1 MVIDMIHFAPSIL
14 SADFTQLQKEI
25 DDIQRGGADYLHFDV
40 MDGIFVPSIS
50 FGMPVLKCIAKKTE
64 LFLDVHLMIV
74 EPERYVE
81 EFIKDGANLVTVH
94 LETLKE
100 PEKVI
105 KQIHALGAKAGLAI
119 NPETPVEQIRP
130 YLTMIDMALVM
141 CVHPGFGE
149 QAYLPFSDEKI
160 AQIASWIRE
169 DGLSVD
175 LEIDGGIK
183 MDNVE
188 KAVSLGANVIVA
200 GSAVFKGN
208 VEENTR
214 KFIGKIMKPK
224 DDLAVAIDAGMKAN

>member
-1 MVIDMIHFAPSIL
+1 MVINMIHFAPSIL
-14 SADFTQLQKEI
+14 SADFTQLQKDI
-25 DDIQRGGADYLHFDV
+25 DDVLRGGADYLHFDV
-40 MDGIFVPSIS
+40 MDGMFVPSIS
-50 FGMPVLKCIAKKTE
+50 FGMPVLKCVAKKTE

-81 EFIKDGANLVTVH
+81 EFIKDGADLVTVH

-105 KQIHALGAKAGLAI
+105 KQIHDLGAKAGLAI
-119 NPETPVEQIRP
+119 NPETPAEQIRP
-130 YLTMIDMALVM
+130 YLTMIDMVLVM

-149 QAYLPFSDEKI
+149 QAYLPSSDEKI

-175 LEIDGGIK
+175 LEIDGGVK
-183 MDNVE
+183 MENVE
-188 KAVSLGANVIVA
+188 RIAELGANVIVA

-214 KFIGKIMKPK
+214 EFIGRLMKPK
-224 DDLAVAIDAGMKAN
+224 MT

>member
-1 MVIDMIHFAPSIL
+1 MVLDMIHFAPSIL
-14 SADFTQLQKEI
+14 SADFTQLQKDI
-25 DDIQRGGADYLHFDV
+25 DDVQKGGADYLHFDV
-40 MDGIFVPSIS
+40 MDGMFVPAIS
-50 FGMPVLKCIAKKTE
+50 FGMPVLKCVAGKTE

-74 EPERYVE
+74 EPERYIE

-119 NPETPVEQIRP
+119 NPETPAERIRP
-130 YLTMIDMALVM
+130 YLSMIDMALVM

-149 QAYLPFSDEKI
+149 QAYLSSSDEKI

-169 DGLSVD
+169 EDLHVD
-175 LEIDGGIK
+175 LEVDGGIK
-183 MDNVE
+183 MENVE
-188 KAVSLGANVIVA
+188 RIAALGANVIVA
-200 GSAVFKGN
+200 GSAVFKGD

-214 KFIGKIMKPK
+214 EFIGKIK
-224 DDLAVAIDAGMKAN
+224 

>member
-1 MVIDMIHFAPSIL
+1 MDIHMIHFAPSIL
-14 SADFTQLQKEI
+14 SADFTQLQRDI
-25 DDIQRGGADYLHFDV
+25 DDVQRGGADYLHFDV
-40 MDGIFVPSIS
+40 MDGMFVPSIS
-50 FGMPVLKCIAKKTE
+50 FGMPVLKCVAKKTE

-81 EFIKDGANLVTVH
+81 EFIKDGADLVTVH

-105 KQIHALGAKAGLAI
+105 KQIHDLGAKAGLAI
-119 NPETPVEQIRP
+119 NPETPAEQIRP
-130 YLTMIDMALVM
+130 YLTMIDMVLVM

-149 QAYLPFSDEKI
+149 QAYLPSSDEKI

-175 LEIDGGIK
+175 LEIDGGVK
-183 MDNVE
+183 MENVE
-188 KAVSLGANVIVA
+188 RIAELGANVIVA

-214 KFIGKIMKPK
+214 EFIGKLMKPK
-224 DDLAVAIDAGMKAN
+224 MT

>member
-1 MVIDMIHFAPSIL
+1 MIHFAPSIL

-25 DDIQRGGADYLHFDV
+25 DDVQRGGADYLHFDV
-40 MDGIFVPSIS
+40 MDGMFVPSIS
-50 FGMPVLKCIAKKTE
+50 FGMPVLKCVARKTE

-81 EFIKDGANLVTVH
+81 EFVKSGADLVTVH

-105 KQIHALGAKAGLAI
+105 KQIHDLGVKAGLAI
-119 NPETPVEQIRP
+119 NPETPAEKIRP
-130 YLTMIDMALVM
+130 YLPMIDMALVM
-141 CVHPGFGE
+141 SVHPGFGG
-149 QAYLPFSDEKI
+149 QAYIPSSDEKI

-169 DGLSVD
+169 DGLSGD

-183 MDNVE
+183 LDNVE

-200 GSAVFKGN
+200 GSAVFRGDAAD
-208 VEENTR
+208 NTR
-214 KFIGKIMKPK
+214 RFLEKVSHYI
-224 DDLAVAIDAGMKAN
+224 

>member
-14 SADFTQLQKEI
+14 SADFTRLQKDI
-25 DDIQRGGADYLHFDV
+25 DDVQRGGADYLHFDV

-105 KQIHALGAKAGLAI
+105 KQIHDLGAKAGLAI

-130 YLTMIDMALVM
+130 YLPIIDMALVM

-149 QAYLPFSDEKI
+149 QAYLPVSDEKI

-200 GSAVFKGN
+200 GSAVFCGDAAD
-208 VEENTR
+208 NTR
-214 KFIGKIMKPK
+214 RFLEKVSHHI
-224 DDLAVAIDAGMKAN
+224 

>member
-1 MVIDMIHFAPSIL
+1 MVINMIHFAPSIL
-14 SADFTQLQKEI
+14 SADFTQLQKDI
-25 DDIQRGGADYLHFDV
+25 DDVLRGGADYLHFDV
-40 MDGIFVPSIS
+40 MDGMFVPSIS
-50 FGMPVLKCIAKKTE
+50 FGMPVLKCVAKKTE

-81 EFIKDGANLVTVH
+81 EFIKDGADLVTVH

-105 KQIHALGAKAGLAI
+105 KQIHDLGAKAGLAI
-119 NPETPVEQIRP
+119 NPETPAEQIRP
-130 YLTMIDMALVM
+130 YLTMIDMVLVM

-149 QAYLPFSDEKI
+149 QAYLPSSDEKI

-169 DGLSVD
+169 DGLFVD
-175 LEIDGGIK
+175 LEIDGGVK
-183 MDNVE
+183 MENVE
-188 KAVSLGANVIVA
+188 RIAELGANVIVA

-214 KFIGKIMKPK
+214 EFIGKLMKPK
-224 DDLAVAIDAGMKAN
+224 MT

>member
-1 MVIDMIHFAPSIL
+1 MVINMIHFAPSIL
-14 SADFTQLQKEI
+14 SADFTQLQRDI
-25 DDIQRGGADYLHFDV
+25 DDVQRGGADYLHFDV
-40 MDGIFVPSIS
+40 MDGMFVPSIS
-50 FGMPVLKCIAKKTE
+50 FGMPVLKCVAKKTE

-81 EFIKDGANLVTVH
+81 EFVKSGADLVTVH

-105 KQIHALGAKAGLAI
+105 KQIHDLGAKAGLAI
-119 NPETPVEQIRP
+119 NPETPAEQIRP

-149 QAYLPFSDEKI
+149 QAYLPSSDEKI

-169 DGLSVD
+169 DGLFVD

-183 MDNVE
+183 MENVE
-188 KAVSLGANVIVA
+188 RIAELGANVIVA

-214 KFIGKIMKPK
+214 EFIGKLMKPK
-224 DDLAVAIDAGMKAN
+224 TT

>member
-1 MVIDMIHFAPSIL
+1 MAINMIHFAPSIL
-14 SADFTQLQKEI
+14 SADFTQLQKDI
-25 DDIQRGGADYLHFDV
+25 DDVQRGGADYLHFDV
-40 MDGIFVPSIS
+40 MDGIFVPAIS
-50 FGMPVLKCIAKKTE
+50 FGMPVLKCVAKKTE

-74 EPERYVE
+74 EPERYLE
-81 EFIKDGANLVTVH
+81 EFIKDGADMVTVH
-94 LETLKE
+94 LETLKK

-105 KQIHALGAKAGLAI
+105 KQIHDLGAKAGLAI

-149 QAYLPFSDEKI
+149 QAYLPSSDGKI

-169 DGLSVD
+169 DGLFVD

-188 KAVSLGANVIVA
+188 KAVSLGANVVVA
-200 GSAVFKGN
+200 GSAVFHGDTVGN
-208 VEENTR
+208 TERFLE
-214 KFIGKIMKPK
+214 KINKSGAQN
-224 DDLAVAIDAGMKAN
+224 LFCNRRS